1 MTAARRTRSAV
12 GTTDRA
18 PRQLPGSACE
28 ACQKRKVRCD
38 RKSPCGTCKDG
49 GLVCEI
55 NNQRRPRGP
64 KKGELNNLRS
74 QVGVCLNRVVA
85 LERRLSL
92 DPTEEA
98 LTLATQFSEAPPVP
112 EMPSASSAS
121 DQDFSQFPSPSC
133 QRRPSWESDIHIAMS
148 PMTPSS
154 LPMGFSTFQFP
165 PSPQS
170 PPRCAF
176 VDDLMRADL
185 DQLYFD
191 RVHPNVPIFSQS
203 RYFARSRQIAMMDG
217 ANYLLCLQYA
227 MWTLAMS
234 FSSQFESSR
243 DLFYKE
249 TRHMLENLD
258 LHEDDMNT
266 VRVEQVQAWLLL
278 AFYEFARCNYRR
290 AWITAGR
297 AFRLV
302 QLARL
307 HEVDISENAAECDD
321 AVSREEKRR
330 TFWVAYYLDRLLCI
344 RNRRPLTLIEE
355 MICTRLPSSDLAFQG
370 GSPVQER
377 FLEEVFA
384 SGDHSLLSPLAESA
398 ILLTIFGR
406 AVSQCQAQRTQPTY
420 ASASLELWMRH
431 EWVKNTLSSS
441 LHSLMVNH
449 PVISATEPMLFFST
463 MMAHAVKIYM
473 CQIVESTSHEESCRP
488 NVVECQNQAMH
499 AAREIARLVKAH
511 EHIPYFKAHI
521 FLPLAIFL
529 AGSRLMAH
537 PNRVVE
543 NMQALTPPGSSCYQG
558 MEVKDDINAEFQCC
572 MNALRSMQSFN
583 NLARE
588 YLLVLEPQETFSLT
602 AFQGAFLCE

>member
-1 MTAARRTRSAV
+1 MTTARRTRSAV
-12 GTTDRA
+12 GTTNRA

-38 RKSPCGTCKDG
+38 RKSPCGTCKDADI
-49 GLVCEI
+49 VCEI
-55 NNQRRPRGP
+55 NTQRRPRGP

-92 DPTEEA
+92 DSTEEA
-98 LTLATQFSEAPPVP
+98 LTLATQFSETPPVP
-112 EMPSASSAS
+112 ELPSASSTS
-121 DQDFSQFPSPSC
+121 DGDFSQFPPPC
-133 QRRPSWESDIHIAMS
+133 QRRPSWESDIHIGMS
-148 PMTPSS
+148 PMISTPLS
-154 LPMGFSTFQFP
+154 MGFSTFQFP

-170 PPRCAF
+170 PPRCAL

-191 RVHPNVPIFSQS
+191 RVHPNVPIFHQS
-203 RYFARSRQIAMMDG
+203 RYFTRSRQISMIDG
-217 ANYLLCLQYA
+217 PNYLLCLQYA

-243 DLFYKE
+243 DLFYNE
-249 TRHMLENLD
+249 TRHMLETLD
-258 LHEDDMNT
+258 LDEDDMNT
-266 VRVEQVQAWLLL
+266 VRVEQVQAWILL

-290 AWITAGR
+290 AWVTAGR

-307 HEVDISENAAECDD
+307 HEVDILENAAECDD
-321 AVSREEKRR
+321 LVSREEKRR
-330 TFWVAYYLDRLLCI
+330 TFWVAYYLDHLLCI
-344 RNRRPLTLIEE
+344 RNRSPLTLIEE
-355 MICTRLPSSDLAFQG
+355 VICTRLPSSDLTFQG
-370 GSPVQER
+370 GSPIQGR
-377 FLEEVFA
+377 FLGEVFA

-398 ILLTIFGR
+398 ILLTIYGR
-406 AVSQCQAQRTQPTY
+406 AVSQCQAYKMERTYGT
-420 ASASLELWMRH
+420 ASLEFWMRH
-431 EWVKNTLSSS
+431 EWINNTLTSS
-441 LHSLMVNH
+441 LDSLMVNH
-449 PVISATEPMLFFST
+449 QVISAAEPMLFFSM
-463 MMAHAVKIYM
+463 MMAHAIKIYM
-473 CQIVESTSHEESCRP
+473 CQVVESTTHEASCRP

-529 AGSRLMAH
+529 AASRLIAH
-537 PNRVVE
+537 PNRVME
-543 NMQALTPPGSSCYQG
+543 SMQALTPPESYQG
-558 MEVKDDINAEFQCC
+558 MEAKDGINAEFQCC
-572 MNALRSMQSFN
+572 TNALRSMQSFN

-588 YLLVLEPQETFSLT
+588 HLLVLESQESFSLNN
-602 AFQGAFLCE
+602 FQGGFSL

>member
-1 MTAARRTRSAV
+1 MTAARRTRTTA
-12 GTTDRA
+12 GTANRA

-55 NNQRRPRGP
+55 NTQRRPRGP

-112 EMPSASSAS
+112 DLPSASSAS
-121 DQDFSQFPSPSC
+121 DGDFSQFPSPC
-133 QRRPSWESDIHIAMS
+133 QRRPSWESDIHISMS

-191 RVHPNVPIFSQS
+191 RVHPNVPIFNQS
-203 RYFARSRQIAMMDG
+203 RYFARSRQLSMMDG
-217 ANYLLCLQYA
+217 PDYLLCLQYA

-243 DLFYKE
+243 DLFYNE
-249 TRHMLENLD
+249 TRRMLENLD

-266 VRVEQVQAWLLL
+266 VRVEQVQAWLLI

-290 AWITAGR
+290 AWVTAGR

-302 QLARL
+302 QLGRL

-344 RNRRPLTLIEE
+344 RNRSPLTLIEE
-355 MICTRLPSSDLAFQG
+355 MICTRLPSSDLAFQA
-370 GSPVQER
+370 GSPIQGR
-377 FLEEVFA
+377 FLGEVFT
-384 SGDHSLLSPLAESA
+384 SGDHGLLSPLAESA

-406 AVSQCQAQRTQPTY
+406 AVSQCQGHHKAERAY
-420 ASASLELWMRH
+420 GSASLEFWMRH

-441 LHSLMVNH
+441 LNSLMVNH
-449 PVISATEPMLFFST
+449 PVISAAEPMLFFST
-463 MMAHAVKIYM
+463 VMAHAIKIYM

-488 NVVECQNQAMH
+488 NVAECQNQAMH

-529 AGSRLMAH
+529 AASRLM
-537 PNRVVE
+537 
-543 NMQALTPPGSSCYQG
+543 ALTPPGSCQG
-558 MEVKDDINAEFQCC
+558 MEVQDGINAEFQCC

-583 NLARE
+583 NIARE
-588 YLLVLEPQETFSLT
+588 HLIVLESQESFSLN
-602 AFQGAFLCE
+602 AFQGGYSL